1 MESTDRSVRVS
12 VSPDVDE
19 IPRTDEDVKEVE
31 NGHEDDDLFNGRTQ
45 SIGTIIKKNAFD
57 QKFPPKTPE
66 ADKRGMRHAV
76 SDNHLAQKAD
86 EWKAN
91 QMKLLLKK
99 RGSMTEM
106 ASMTVDHTVWI
117 DTPMFATVGVQSNA
131 DTFYRNAKHQ
141 SLAQMHRGETP
152 DNNLQVVIDYYEQ
165 GSAMTST
172 LFINVVQGLMH
183 SVMFGWSIGVLN
195 VPQNDIEKEFG
206 IADSDFLWLNAVFAL
221 GCIPGSFMGGYLS
234 DRWGRKKF
242 LIFNDV
248 IWIICAIV
256 FYFAINFYAYIVMRF
271 VIGLAAGGASVVVP
285 TFLGEISPVRI
296 RGAIGTC
303 IQLSL
308 TMGILIPQFI
318 SKPGWVNWKIVV
330 AMNSAL
336 AVVQLFTTWTFMESP
351 AWLMMQDRDD
361 EAERTLQKLRHRRD
375 VEFEMRILE
384 SGVEKREGPKTSV
397 NHTSLN
403 GSQSGFNDS
412 PGQHSKPL
420 LAFADKAKAEPT
432 FRDKVRQRIELKK
445 ALTIAV
451 ILLINQQFSGINSVF
466 FYSSSLFDQANVDP
480 WLGTVLASSANVVG
494 VVLALSLVENL
505 GRKACLISSGFI
517 MIAASACSII
527 GLDMNENNST
537 SFWQWFTIG
546 ASMLYV
552 IGFELG
558 FGPIPWTIAAELTP
572 SSELSTVQG
581 IASAANGLANFVIA
595 VSFPHMQKAMDAYV
609 YTPFIAVIIFTIGFV
624 WVYVPETKG
633 LRVEQVCQILKGTAT
648 EKEIREQ
655 EERTT
660 EEKNRSMDFL
670 T

>member
-1 MESTDRSVRVS
+1 
-12 VSPDVDE
+12 
-19 IPRTDEDVKEVE
+19 
-31 NGHEDDDLFNGRTQ
+31 
-45 SIGTIIKKNAFD
+45 
-57 QKFPPKTPE
+57 
-66 ADKRGMRHAV
+66 MRHAV
-76 SDNHLAQKAD
+76 SDNHLAHKAD

-91 QMKLLLKK
+91 QMKLLMKK

-131 DTFYRNAKHQ
+131 DAFYKNVKHQ
-141 SLAQMHRGETP
+141 SLAQIHRGETP

-165 GSAMTST
+165 GSAMTTT
-172 LFINVVQGLMH
+172 LFMNVIQGLMH

-195 VPQNDIEKEFG
+195 VPQGEIEEEFNIG
-206 IADSDFLWLNAVFAL
+206 DSDFLWLNAVFAL

-234 DRWGRKKF
+234 DRWGRKTF
-242 LIFNDV
+242 LIFNDF
-248 IWIICAIV
+248 IWIICGIV
-256 FYFAINFYAYIVMRF
+256 FYLAINFYAYIVMRF

-308 TMGILIPQFI
+308 TMGILIGQFI
-318 SKPGWVNWKIVV
+318 AKWVNWRIVI
-330 AMNSAL
+330 AMNSAF
-336 AVVQLFTTWTFMESP
+336 AIVQLFTTWTFMESP

-384 SGVEKREGPKTSV
+384 SGVEKREGPKTSI
-397 NHTSLN
+397 NCQTSLN
-403 GSQSGFNDS
+403 GSQSGFNNS
-412 PGQHSKPL
+412 PVQHKKPL
-420 LAFADKAKAEPT
+420 LAFAEPAEPT
-432 FRDKVRQRIELKK
+432 FREKVRQRIELKK
-445 ALTIAV
+445 ALIIAV
-451 ILLINQQFSGINSVF
+451 ILLLNQQFSGINSVF
-466 FYSSSLFDQANVDP
+466 FYSSSLFKQANVDP
-480 WLGTVLASSANVVG
+480 WLGTVLTSSANVVG

-505 GRKACLISSGFI
+505 GRKACLIASGFI
-517 MIAASACSII
+517 MIAASVCSII

-581 IASAANGLANFVIA
+581 IASAANGFANFVIA
-595 VSFPHMQKAMDAYV
+595 VSFPHMQEAMDAYV
-609 YTPFIAVIIFTIGFV
+609 YTPFIVIIVFTIGFV

-633 LRVEQVCQILKGTAT
+633 LRVEQVCQILRGTAT
-648 EKEIREQ
+648 ERKIREQ
-655 EERTT
+655 EERTA
-660 EEKNRSMDFL
+660 EKNIEYSLPTGDSGVFL